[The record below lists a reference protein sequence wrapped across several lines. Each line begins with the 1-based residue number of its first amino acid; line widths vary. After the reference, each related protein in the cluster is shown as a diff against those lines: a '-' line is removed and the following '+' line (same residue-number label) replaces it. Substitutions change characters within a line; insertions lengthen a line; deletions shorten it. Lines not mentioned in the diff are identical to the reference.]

1 MISIG
6 LSWELQQ
13 LLGSRLLF
21 PSLLPATPY
30 TKVHPGLLLGKSGH
44 STFSVKGGLYCFRT
58 RNRVGSQLI
67 YEIYLATLGGLDF
80 LCFQEAVSLFGGLG
94 HLLGP

>member
-6 LSWELQQ
+6 LSWELRQ

-30 TKVHPGLLLGKSGH
+30 TKVHPGFASSQVQALYP
-44 STFSVKGGLYCFRT
+44 FKGGLYCFHT
-58 RNRVGSQLI
+58 RNRVGSQLNH
-67 YEIYLATLGGLDF
+67 EIYLATPGGLGF
-80 LCFQEAVSLFGGLG
+80 LRFQEAVSLFGGLG
-94 HLLGP
+94 HLLDP

>member
-6 LSWELQQ
+6 LSWELHQ
-13 LLGSRLLF
+13 LLGSGLLF

-30 TKVHPGLLLGKSGH
+30 TEVHPGFTSRQVRSPYLSL
-44 STFSVKGGLYCFRT
+44 KGGFYCFRT
-58 RNRVGSQLI
+58 KNRVGSQLNQ
-67 YEIYLATLGGLDF
+67 EIYPATLGGLGF

-94 HLLGP
+94 HLLDP

>member
-30 TKVHPGLLLGKSGH
+30 TKVHPGFASRQVQALYL
-44 STFSVKGGLYCFRT
+44 SVKGGLYCFRT
-58 RNRVGSQLI
+58 RNRVGSQLNH
-67 YEIYLATLGGLDF
+67 EIYLATPGGLGF